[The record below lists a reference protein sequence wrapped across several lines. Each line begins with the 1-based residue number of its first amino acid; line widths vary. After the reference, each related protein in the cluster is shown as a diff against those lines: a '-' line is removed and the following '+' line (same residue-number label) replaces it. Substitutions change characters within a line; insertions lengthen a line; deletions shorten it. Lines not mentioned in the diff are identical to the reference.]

1 MSKDGKGKGLSWSSV
16 VHVVLVQARGL
27 LAMDSGESSDPYCR
41 IGLGKESRKS
51 KTISCTINPKWREAF
66 DFNWYEE
73 LDSDLSITIWD
84 KDIGAKDDFM
94 GRYEY
99 RNRRF
104 MIQYYLHIFL
114 E

>member
-94 GRYEY
+94 GRYDY
-99 RNRRF
+99 INRRF
-104 MIQYYLHIFL
+104 MIQYLHIFL